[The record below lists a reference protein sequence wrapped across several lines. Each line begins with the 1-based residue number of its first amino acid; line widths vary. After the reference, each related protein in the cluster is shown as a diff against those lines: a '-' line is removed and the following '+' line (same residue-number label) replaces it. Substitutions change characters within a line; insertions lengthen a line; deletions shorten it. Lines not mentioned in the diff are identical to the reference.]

1 LLRVHH
7 LPVFST
13 KTLKEA
19 DMNPEHVSVE
29 DRRVQTR
36 FLGTPFTQHP
46 LVCPPWTSSPTVL
59 EDSHEL
65 RRKQKIIG
73 RTLEKITDRGLCG
86 FEPLKGYLSELYRR
100 NCRPNTLRTH
110 AATILS
116 FLVYLKQC
124 GQARLEGIDRGDI
137 GGFVEHE
144 QDRRLTACTIATRL
158 RGLYSFLRF
167 MVQRGELSPAVLTG
181 KLRIKLPES
190 LPRAID
196 PQSVRQLLG
205 VIDHVRD
212 RAIVLVLLRTGMR
225 IGELLDTRLRDV
237 DLNEQKIEIMEA
249 QKTRVG
255 RVVYLSEDACA
266 VLRKWLVHRSAKS
279 DYLFHGLGRPR
290 LGYEAIRS
298 RFDRYLGQAG
308 LSEAG
313 YSLHSLRHTYA
324 SELLN
329 AGMRLECLQQL
340 LGHSCIEMTRRY
352 ARLTD
357 TTRREEYFRAMA
369 LIEKG
374 EPHGHY

>member
-1 LLRVHH
+1 
-7 LPVFST
+7 
-13 KTLKEA
+13 
-19 DMNPEHVSVE
+19 MNPEYVSAE

-36 FLGTPFTQHP
+36 LLGIPSTQHP
-46 LVCPPWTSSPTVL
+46 LVCPPGTSSPTVL

-73 RTLEKITDRGLCG
+73 RTLEKITERGLCG
-86 FEPLKGYLSELYRR
+86 FEPLKGYLSELYRC

-116 FLVYLKQC
+116 FLLYLKQC
-124 GQARLEGIDRGDI
+124 GQARLEGIGRGDI

-144 QDRRLTACTIATRL
+144 QDRGLTACTIATRL

-167 MVQRGELSPAVLTG
+167 MVQRGELSSAVLTG

-196 PQSVRQLLG
+196 PQSVRQLLA

-225 IGELLDTRLRDV
+225 IGELLDTRLADM
-237 DLNEQKIEIMEA
+237 DLNEQKIEILEA

-266 VLRKWLVHRSAKS
+266 VLRKWLCIDPRKAITSSTVWAGRGLATKPSA
-279 DYLFHGLGRPR
+279 
-290 LGYEAIRS
+290 
-298 RFDRYLGQAG
+298 AG
-308 LSEAG
+308 LIG
-313 YSLHSLRHTYA
+313 TWP
-324 SELLN
+324 
-329 AGMRLECLQQL
+329 
-340 LGHSCIEMTRRY
+340 RR
-352 ARLTD
+352 AFPRPATAC
-357 TTRREEYFRAMA
+357 TACGIPMPVNCSTPGCAWSACSSFWGTVVSR
-369 LIEKG
+369 
-374 EPHGHY
+374 